1 MKEEIKPMLIIALCI
16 SFGII
21 IMFSLFM
28 FFDEILNHTRYRNA
42 KYKLKT
48 TMVLSEIRIEKAK
61 GIAAANKII
70 SESLKNNDNY
80 LSYLFI
86 DSLKHTKD
94 KVIYI
99 PTEHGIPVIESNRAL
114 K

>member
-1 MKEEIKPMLIIALCI
+1 MSKIMITILIMVTSMIAVVFALFVLIDEVMNYTKP
-16 SFGII
+16 
-21 IMFSLFM
+21 
-28 FFDEILNHTRYRNA
+28 RNA
-42 KYKLKT
+42 RFKLKT
-48 TMVLSEIRIEKAK
+48 EMIQSEIRIEKAK
-61 GIAAANKII
+61 GIAAAHKII

-99 PTEHGIPVIESNRAL
+99 PTEHGIPVIESS
-114 K
+114 KK